1 MFCKDVREFLSH
13 RGVEFIERDVSQD
26 KDAMKGLEELGIM
39 TTPVTVIDGEIVI
52 GFDRPKLE
60 QLLGG

>member
-13 RGVEFIERDVSQD
+13 RGVEFTERDVLQD
-26 KDAMKGLEELGIM
+26 KGAMKALEELGVM

>member
-1 MFCKDVREFLSH
+1 MFCKDVKEFLSH

-26 KDAMKGLEELGIM
+26 KDAMKGLEELGVM

-52 GFDRPKLE
+52 GFDRLKLE

>member
-26 KDAMKGLEELGIM
+26 KDAMKGLEELGVM

-52 GFDRPKLE
+52 GFDRLKLE

>member
-1 MFCKDVREFLSH
+1 MFCKDVKEFLSH

-26 KDAMKGLEELGIM
+26 KDAMKGLEELGVM

>member
-1 MFCKDVREFLSH
+1 MFCKSVKEFLSH

-60 QLLGG
+60 QLLAH